1 MFVKLLLV
9 IIIEFIFG
17 QFSNNKFKLL
27 SITLS
32 IVIFVNVL
40 FFKYLIFLPS
50 RIENIFILERL
61 FIILKNNSFI
71 FKGRYLDN
79 ITLISSNCWFCLIK
93 FK

>member
-79 ITLISSNCWFCLIK
+79 ITLISSNC
-93 FK
+93 